1 MLIMLSPTML
11 KSIEDCVQKVRSSGG
26 MLDIYKAAEAI
37 RLEHINE
44 NVAREDIMEKLIF
57 FAGTVAVKFNPKSL
71 EGESL
76 TPVVMSKSL
85 NGSAAL
91 ASDTVQ

>member
-1 MLIMLSPTML
+1 MLIKLSPPML
-11 KSIEDCVQKVRSSGG
+11 KSIEDCVEKVRRGG
-26 MLDIYKAAEAI
+26 GILDIYKAAEAI
-37 RLEHINE
+37 RLEHLSE

-57 FAGTVAVKFNPKSL
+57 FAGSVAVEFNSKSL

-76 TPVVMSKSL
+76 LPGKSL

-91 ASDTVQ
+91 VSETVQ